1 MSNTVCIV
9 GGGPAGMILALLL
22 ARQGIQ
28 VTVLEAAKDF
38 DREFRGDTLHP
49 AILELLDGLGLAD
62 RLLALPHTKA
72 KTVRFITARGTT
84 TIADFRRLR
93 TKFPYLAIM
102 PQVRFLGFLAKELEH
117 LPNFRLIMGARV
129 EGLLEQSGRVSG
141 VRYQDSGGSHELR
154 VDLTVGSDGRF
165 SKVRQL
171 GGFELTKLSPGQDV
185 LWFSLPRQANDPK
198 DNVDQYIGKGHL
210 LVTIDRD
217 SWWQV
222 GYSIP
227 KGKYQEAKA
236 AGVAPI
242 QAFVTKML
250 PWLGDRALAFN
261 DWNDSTLLSVE
272 VARVKR
278 WYKDGLLLIGDA
290 AHVIS
295 PIGGVGINLAVQDA
309 IAAANILTAPLKAGT
324 VQTSDLAKVQKKREW
339 LISLVQSQQVSEE
352 RAVTKVLDAD
362 ESFEPPLPL
371 VIISHIPFLRDLP
384 GLFTAYGLIPVR
396 LNRALHASDPIT
408 DSAISISSIGA

>member
-1 MSNTVCIV
+1 MSNNVCIV

-22 ARQGIQ
+22 ARQGIN

-49 AILELLDGLGLAD
+49 AILELLDSLGLAD
-62 RLLALPHTKA
+62 RLLELPHTKA
-72 KTVRFITARGTT
+72 KTVRFITSRGTT
-84 TIADFRRLR
+84 TIADFRRLP

-102 PQVRFLGFLAKELEH
+102 PQVRFLSFLANELQD
-117 LPNFRLIMGARV
+117 LPNFRLVMGARV
-129 EGLLEQSGRVSG
+129 EGLLEESGRVTG
-141 VRYQDSGGSHELR
+141 VRYQDSSGSFELR
-154 VDLTVGSDGRF
+154 ADLTIGSDGRF

-171 GGFELTKLSPGQDV
+171 GQFELTKLSPGQDV
-185 LWFSLPRQANDPK
+185 LWFSLPRQADDPK
-198 DNVDQYIGKGHL
+198 ENVDQYIGKGHL

-227 KGKYQEAKA
+227 KGKYQEAKT
-236 AGVAPI
+236 AGVVPV
-242 QAFVTKML
+242 QAFVKQML
-250 PWLGDRALAFN
+250 PWLGDRVQAFD
-261 DWNDSTLLSVE
+261 DWNNSTLLSVE
-272 VARVKR
+272 VARVKQ
-278 WYKDGLLLIGDA
+278 WYKEGLLLIGDA

-295 PIGGVGINLAVQDA
+295 PIGGVGINMAVQDA
-309 IAAANILTAPLKAGT
+309 IAAANILTAPLRAGR
-324 VQTSDLAKVQKKREW
+324 VQISDLAKVQKKREW

-371 VIISHIPFLRDLP
+371 VLLSYIPFLRDLP
-384 GLFTAYGLIPVR
+384 GRFTAYGLIPVR
-396 LNRALHASDPIT
+396 LNRGLFAPRTINPKPTQVIA
-408 DSAISISSIGA
+408 

>member
-1 MSNTVCIV
+1 MSNTVCIA

-22 ARQGIQ
+22 ARQGLE
-28 VTVLEAAKDF
+28 VTVLESAKDF

-49 AILELLDGLGLAD
+49 AILELLDSLGLAD
-62 RLLALPHTKA
+62 RLLELAHTKA

-84 TIADFRRLR
+84 TVADFSRLR

-102 PQVRFLGFLAKELEH
+102 PQVRFLSFLANELKH
-117 LPNFRLIMGARV
+117 LPNFRLVMGARV
-129 EGLLEQSGRVSG
+129 EGLLKEAGSVRG

-154 VDLTVGSDGRF
+154 ADLTVGCDGRF

-171 GGFELTKLSPGQDV
+171 GGFELHKLSLGQDI
-185 LWFSLPRQANDPK
+185 LWFSLPRKASDPK

-236 AGVAPI
+236 AGVGPI
-242 QAFVTKML
+242 QAFVKKML
-250 PWLGDRALAFN
+250 PWLGERAADFN
-261 DWNDSTLLSVE
+261 DWNDATLLSVE

-309 IAAANILTAPLKAGT
+309 IAAANILTEPLKSGT
-324 VQTSDLAKVQKKREW
+324 LQTSDLAKVQKKREW
-339 LISLVQSQQVSEE
+339 LISLVQSQQVTEE
-352 RAVTKVLDAD
+352 RAVTKVLDAN

-371 VIISHIPFLRDLP
+371 VILSQIPLLRDLP

-396 LNRALHASDPIT
+396 LRRDLINASPAQTPTMNI
-408 DSAISISSIGA
+408 